1 MSNDLATEITGRVRK
16 LLDGLL
22 ATLVW
27 RRLPTLLPLGQ
38 GLRTRYSDWVDGLF
52 SRLHSPLTSAL
63 LLSRSS
69 SLWLSPLSYAWF
81 DRSWIDRRKRSR
93 SFRTQSGS
101 KEDEDIQRL
110 LVPEY
115 FFEEDAD
122 EDVINQLQSAQSEPA
137 DDITLSVPTL
147 TTLSAR
153 NTEFTRA
160 EQLAK
165 KIALRLELMTNKGS
179 PAPRH
184 TPFDASDVPYYRG
197 LAANDSLLDKGKR
210 IIASQDLNHLEETF
224 YPSSPV
230 DLPPPG
236 LYPVSGQYIKAVL
249 MPVTG
254 KVSLVERTPTQGV
267 PPLIPSSE
275 GMNFG
280 FEPSGA
286 LPIALSSQPVSEAR
300 IGSLSHL
307 AETPYMTSNNIQ
319 ARKIFSRLQSLY
331 DTPLVASSTN
341 LTGEA
346 LADSPSCLSDPPQV
360 ASDAISAG
368 KELAASHSYL
378 FEPPQAISDAVL
390 AGKAGVTPVSL
401 PEEFPLFRRDEIPD
415 MTSVAY
421 RYFGSLVPQLPLDKT
436 LGSRQA
442 SPLHWSA
449 GHIPP
454 SLTGEAISQDMGEPV
469 KTAASTIKNSPFG
482 GYNRGMEVGLALAPI
497 GRQRE
502 NIPAATSSAV
512 STGQERELEAVA
524 KTTAALD
531 PEALASEVYS
541 ILKRRLIVERERTTS
556 IVA

>member
-1 MSNDLATEITGRVRK
+1 MSNDLATEITGRVRN

-38 GLRTRYSDWVDGLF
+38 RLRTRYSDWVDGLF

-69 SLWLSPLSYAWF
+69 NFWLLPLSYVWF
-81 DRSWIDRRKRSR
+81 DSSWIDRRKRSL
-93 SFRTQSGS
+93 SFQRQSGS
-101 KEDEDIQRL
+101 KEDEDIQGL

-137 DDITLSVPTL
+137 DDTTLSVPTL
-147 TTLSAR
+147 TTLSAK
-153 NTEFTRA
+153 NMESMRA

-165 KIALRLELMTNKGS
+165 KIALRLELLTNKAS

-184 TPFDASDVPYYRG
+184 TPFEASDVPYYPG
-197 LAANDSLLDKGKR
+197 LAANGSLLDKGKG
-210 IIASQDLNHLEETF
+210 IIASQHLSHLEELF

-236 LYPVSGQYIKAVL
+236 LYPVSGQYIRAVL

-254 KVSLVERTPTQGV
+254 KFSLAERTSTQAV
-267 PPLIPSSE
+267 SPLVPSSQR
-275 GMNFG
+275 MSIS

-286 LPIALSSQPVSEAR
+286 LPIALSGQPVSEAR

-307 AETPYMTSNNIQ
+307 SETPYMTSNNIQ
-319 ARKIFSRLQSLY
+319 ARKILSRLQSLY
-331 DTPLVASSTN
+331 DTPLVASSIN
-341 LTGEA
+341 LMGEA
-346 LADSPSCLSDPPQV
+346 LADSPSYLSDPPQV

-368 KELAASHSYL
+368 KELAASPSYL
-378 FEPPQAISDAVL
+378 FEPPQVISNAVM
-390 AGKAGVTPVSL
+390 AGKAGATPVSL
-401 PEEFPLFRRDEIPD
+401 PEESPLFRRDEIPD
-415 MTSVAY
+415 MASVAY
-421 RYFGSLVPQLPLDKT
+421 RYFGNLVPQLPLDKT

-449 GHIPP
+449 EHIPP

-469 KTAASTIKNSPFG
+469 KAAASTIKNSSSG

-502 NIPAATSSAV
+502 NIPTATSSAV
-512 STGQERELEAVA
+512 STGQERELEALDE
-524 KTTAALD
+524 TTAALD